1 MNLGFKPRVPHTRT
15 PDDGQPDLAVQI
27 RNELTR
33 RRAYPKIV
41 MLKDEESYNLK
52 PGKKKMSRLHAVLFI
67 TVLLI
72 HVANGKRS
80 AADWDWTDAQQL
92 TLEGQ
97 GWTDTESPFDR
108 LPAKAKGVVRDPVWS
123 LSHHS
128 AGLCVRFRTNSTSIA
143 VNWSLSSDRLNMPH
157 MPTSGVSGVDLYLR
171 DSQGR
176 WRWVA
181 NGRPNRQSDNT
192 TTLISGLD
200 GREHEAM
207 VYFPLYNGV
216 TQLSIGTMQGTDI
229 QPLPRDETAKK
240 PIVFWG
246 TSITHGACASRP
258 GMVHTAILGRRL
270 NRPVINL
277 GFSGN
282 GRMESEVAELIAE
295 LDAEVF
301 VVDCLP
307 NLKAPEVKDRAP
319 VLVEILRKAHPET
332 PIILVEDRT
341 YADGW
346 INPGKLQRN
355 LDSRRELK
363 EAYDRLK
370 AADDPFLLYI
380 RGEGMLGDD
389 DEATVDSSHPTD
401 LGFYRMAEHFE
412 PIIRKA
418 MASQ

>member
-1 MNLGFKPRVPHTRT
+1 
-15 PDDGQPDLAVQI
+15 
-27 RNELTR
+27 
-33 RRAYPKIV
+33 
-41 MLKDEESYNLK
+41 
-52 PGKKKMSRLHAVLFI
+52 MSRLHAVLFFS
-67 TVLLI
+67 VLLI
-72 HVANGKRS
+72 LAPNGRLS
-80 AADWDWTDAQQL
+80 AAEWDWTNAKQL

-97 GWTDTESPFDR
+97 GWTDTESLFDR

-200 GREHEAM
+200 GKEHEAM

-229 QPLPRDETAKK
+229 LPLPRDETAKK

-307 NLKAPEVKDRAP
+307 NLKAPEVKERAP
-319 VLVEILRKAHPET
+319 VLVEILRKAHPKT
-332 PIILVEDRT
+332 PIVLVEDRT